1 MGHYDHWTTGYSL
14 VNELL
19 YFYYLFDNEYFLF
32 SEGGFFKARMSFP
45 KSYPQMP
52 PKLQFIS
59 EIWHPNG
66 KSVPVK

>member
-1 MGHYDHWTTGYSL
+1 MKYIYSVL
-14 VNELL
+14 NLNL
-19 YFYYLFDNEYFLF
+19 NSFIF
-32 SEGGFFKARMSFP
+32 SEGGFFNARMTFP

-66 KSVPVK
+66 KKTRLGINYDSIFFIYVS